1 MDSHDYE
8 NLDIK
13 SPIESESYISILQKE
28 NKSLIQNLKAQNEI
42 TNNLK
47 LQVNDKE
54 KEKSVLIKTIESQDI
69 KINENNKLLNELKNK
84 IYKLKEKKNN
94 NNENKNKNKNNII
107 QLKKEKEELKKD
119 NEIKEK
125 KINELK
131 EKILNVENEIKKQR
145 ESKITI
151 EINQENIFNKEKDEI
166 KEIRNNNILL
176 QNKLDNILLEHK
188 KILNEKNYLSIKI
201 EQYKKQKEKKNIE
214 INQKEENILNKKNE
228 SKTLLQ
234 EINIQ
239 KNYNIQLNSQIKLM
253 SKKYKN
259 MEENNK
265 DLENV
270 IIKQEEKINELSLKL
285 NNIVKDI
292 QKKNSEINKN
302 KIYIIKLE
310 NTVKDLNKQ
319 YRLLKIQK
327 PKESQN
333 EMNYLKSQ
341 IAELKREL
349 EKDKSMIRNKSLVSY
364 NSYDR
369 SLINNYKKYNHRY
382 NFSRYNLYYI
392 KRNYKGKLKNQ
403 SVSSRKIYNSYN
415 KKNNLINK
423 ESKFKHKINNTSIN
437 NVLNVSEDINNLKL
451 YHKPQNIINENN
463 FRLLYNERSEFSEK
477 KEKEKI
483 QEIKILMQQ
492 LVNDVNT
499 I

>member
-28 NKSLIQNLKAQNEI
+28 NNSLIQNLKAQNEI

-69 KINENNKLLNELKNK
+69 KINENNNLLNELKNK

-201 EQYKKQKEKKNIE
+201 EQYKKQKEKINIE
-214 INQKEENILNKKNE
+214 IKQKEENILNKKNE
-228 SKTLLQ
+228 SKTLFQ

-239 KNYNIQLNSQIKLM
+239 KKYNIQLNSQIKLM

-265 DLENV
+265 DLENL

-369 SLINNYKKYNHRY
+369 SLINNYKKYNHRN

>member
-1 MDSHDYE
+1 MNSHDYE
-8 NLDIK
+8 ILDIK
-13 SPIESESYISILQKE
+13 SPIESESYISILQRE
-28 NKSLIQNLKAQNEI
+28 NNSLIQNLKAQNEI

-69 KINENNKLLNELKNK
+69 KINENNNLLNELKNK

-94 NNENKNKNKNNII
+94 NNENKNKNNII

-239 KNYNIQLNSQIKLM
+239 KKYNIQLNSQIKLM

>member
-28 NKSLIQNLKAQNEI
+28 NNSLIQNLKAQNEI

-69 KINENNKLLNELKNK
+69 KINENNNLLNELKNK

-94 NNENKNKNKNNII
+94 NNENKNKNNII

-131 EKILNVENEIKKQR
+131 EKILNIENEIKKQR

-201 EQYKKQKEKKNIE
+201 EQYKKQKEKINIE
-214 INQKEENILNKKNE
+214 IKQKEENILNKKNE

-239 KNYNIQLNSQIKLM
+239 KKYNIQLNSQIKLM

-369 SLINNYKKYNHRY
+369 SLINNYKKYNQRN

>member
-1 MDSHDYE
+1 
-8 NLDIK
+8 
-13 SPIESESYISILQKE
+13 
-28 NKSLIQNLKAQNEI
+28 
-42 TNNLK
+42 
-47 LQVNDKE
+47 
-54 KEKSVLIKTIESQDI
+54 
-69 KINENNKLLNELKNK
+69 
-84 IYKLKEKKNN
+84 
-94 NNENKNKNKNNII
+94 
-107 QLKKEKEELKKD
+107 
-119 NEIKEK
+119 
-125 KINELK
+125 
-131 EKILNVENEIKKQR
+131 
-145 ESKITI
+145 
-151 EINQENIFNKEKDEI
+151 
-166 KEIRNNNILL
+166 
-176 QNKLDNILLEHK
+176 
-188 KILNEKNYLSIKI
+188 
-201 EQYKKQKEKKNIE
+201 
-214 INQKEENILNKKNE
+214 
-228 SKTLLQ
+228 
-234 EINIQ
+234 
-239 KNYNIQLNSQIKLM
+239 M

-302 KIYIIKLE
+302 KIYIIELE

-369 SLINNYKKYNHRY
+369 SLIHNNKKYNHR
-382 NFSRYNLYYI
+382 NNSLRYNLYYI

-403 SVSSRKIYNSYN
+403 SVSLREIYNSYN

-437 NVLNVSEDINNLKL
+437 NILNVSEDINNFKF
-451 YHKPQNIINENN
+451 YHKPLNIINENN
-463 FRLLYNERSEFSEK
+463 FRVLYNERSEFSEK

-492 LVNDVNT
+492 LVNDVNS